1 MDWVSGN
8 NAHFWHKNIH
18 IQTMYILYRAIYIYS
33 ATHTHKDIF
42 LCLYGDELIWLLK
55 FALLVLYLDSLS
67 HNTEWIPYDKISITF
82 GETVHKSG
90 IRLRSLLR
98 QDPPLQ
104 FSNPDNSAAD
114 KETRAKP
121 GSVGS
126 LKGVGGGLNFQHHLP
141 HHSC

>member
-1 MDWVSGN
+1 MLTFGI
-8 NAHFWHKNIH
+8 KI
-18 IQTMYILYRAIYIYS
+18 YIFKLCIYFIELYIYS
-33 ATHTHKDIF
+33 ATHTHTHKDIF